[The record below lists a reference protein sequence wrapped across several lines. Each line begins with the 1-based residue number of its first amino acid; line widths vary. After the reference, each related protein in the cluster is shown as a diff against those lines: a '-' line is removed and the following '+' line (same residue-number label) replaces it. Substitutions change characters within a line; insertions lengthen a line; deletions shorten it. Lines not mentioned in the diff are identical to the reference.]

1 MTGKLRYDEIGYWSE
16 IKLDIIKDYASAYSR
31 IMSSQTSPPLY
42 HLYIDAFAG
51 PGKHIL
57 KSTGKFVPGSP
68 ENALLIQPPFREYH
82 FIDLDRQKIESLEN
96 MAGTRGDVHI
106 HLGDCNKVMLD
117 KVLPNAKYEDY
128 RRALCVLDPY
138 GLHLDWEVIFTVG
151 QMKSVDIFLNFPVAD
166 INRNVL
172 LRKPEGVSSSQINR
186 MNRFWGDDS
195 WREEAYSPSPQMK
208 LFGEKE
214 DEEKVSNEM
223 IAEAFRRRL
232 KKAAGFANVPAP
244 IAMRNTQNAI
254 VYYLFFASHKPVA
267 ENIVQDIFNKHKD
280 RRGS

>member
-1 MTGKLRYDEIGYWSE
+1 
-16 IKLDIIKDYASAYSR
+16 
-31 IMSSQTSPPLY
+31 
-42 HLYIDAFAG
+42 
-51 PGKHIL
+51 
-57 KSTGKFVPGSP
+57 
-68 ENALLIQPPFREYH
+68 
-82 FIDLDRQKIESLEN
+82 
-96 MAGTRGDVHI
+96 MAGIRGDVHI

-138 GLHLDWEVIFTVG
+138 GLHLDWEVIFTAG

-166 INRNVL
+166 MNRNVL
-172 LRKPEGVSSSQINR
+172 WRKPEGVSSSHLNR

-223 IAEAFRRRL
+223 IAEAFRGRL
-232 KKAAGFANVPAP
+232 KNAAGFANVPAP

-267 ENIVQDIFNKHKD
+267 EHIVQDIFKKYAD